1 LSAVCDICGTYDG
14 HRGNHDEH
22 HSHHNGDDS
31 DHNGN
36 HSIDNGYRFDQ
47 NDIGRSPSR
56 LSPNYHRAPMR
67 GGKHYPPAANSHD
80 MFSRIPSSERHNR
93 GKFTPIGSGK

>member
-1 LSAVCDICGTYDG
+1 LSAVCDICGTHDG
-14 HRGNHDEH
+14 HRGNHDQN
-22 HSHHNGDDS
+22 HSHRNGDDS
-31 DHNGN
+31 NQNGN
-36 HSIDNGYRFDQ
+36 YS

-56 LSPNYHRAPMR
+56 LSPTYRRSPMR

-80 MFSRIPSSERHNR
+80 MFSRIPSSERHNK